1 MKIPDSLISELNESI
16 VKLEKIVAEREENI
30 YDAAEREDRLYDD
43 SRQQQDDER
52 EERLENALTAAL
64 EAGVARE
71 HLKVLAFET
80 GAVSWALKQSLKLP
94 EPKREKSWFKGE

>member
-1 MKIPDSLISELNESI
+1 MNFKDAVSLLSPT
-16 VKLEKIVAEREENI
+16 VGDM
-30 YDAAEREDRLYDD
+30 YDAADDAAEDIAYDEY
-43 SRQQQDDER
+43 RQRRDDER
-52 EERLENALTAAL
+52 EMRLEEALTAAL
-64 EAGVARE
+64 EAGVDRE